1 MKVFLII
8 LAVLVLL
15 FAFILSLSAEL
26 TVVYDNGWHTS
37 VQVLFI
43 KKDIELSKILNFIL
57 FPDKA
62 GKQAAEKKKE
72 KKKDNSK
79 KSKPVEETKAET
91 TVEPVFEVEAEKTAE
106 TVKETETKTVE
117 ADLSKSKPKA
127 EPKKNP
133 IAKIIDEDGI
143 VGIMLL
149 ASNLVETLNTA
160 VTTLF
165 RGLHI
170 YSLYVKMIVGGADA
184 EEIARA
190 YGRICGFYYPLKG
203 MILNGMKVDQFD
215 DYIQPDFI
223 APFNEYGF
231 QLIASMNVA
240 LILKIGIKAGTKF
253 LVNLKKN
260 K

>member
-26 TVVYDNGWHTS
+26 TVIYDNGWHTS

-43 KKDIELSKILNFIL
+43 KKDIELSKILNFVL

-62 GKQAAEKKKE
+62 AKQAAEKKKE
-72 KKKDNSK
+72 KKKDSSN
-79 KSKPVEETKAET
+79 KSKPVEKPKTETP
-91 TVEPVFEVEAEKTAE
+91 VEPVVEVEAKKTAE
-106 TVKETETKTVE
+106 TVKETETKTVK
-117 ADLSKSKPKA
+117 ADVPKTNA

-170 YSLYVKMIVGGADA
+170 YTLYVKMIVGGSDA

-203 MILNGMKVDQFD
+203 MILNGMKVDQYD

-223 APFNEYGF
+223 APFNEYEF

-253 LVNLKKN
+253 LVNLIKN

>member
-91 TVEPVFEVEAEKTAE
+91 TVEPVVEVEAEKTA
-106 TVKETETKTVE
+106 
-117 ADLSKSKPKA
+117 
-127 EPKKNP
+127 
-133 IAKIIDEDGI
+133 
-143 VGIMLL
+143 
-149 ASNLVETLNTA
+149 
-160 VTTLF
+160 
-165 RGLHI
+165 
-170 YSLYVKMIVGGADA
+170 
-184 EEIARA
+184 
-190 YGRICGFYYPLKG
+190 
-203 MILNGMKVDQFD
+203 
-215 DYIQPDFI
+215 
-223 APFNEYGF
+223 
-231 QLIASMNVA
+231 
-240 LILKIGIKAGTKF
+240 
-253 LVNLKKN
+253 
-260 K
+260 

>member
-1 MKVFLII
+1 MKVFLMI

-26 TVVYDNGWHTS
+26 TVIYDNGWHTS

-79 KSKPVEETKAET
+79 KSKPVEETKTEP
-91 TVEPVFEVEAEKTAE
+91 TVQPVVEVEAEKTAE
-106 TVKETETKTVE
+106 TVKKAETKSVE
-117 ADLSKSKPKA
+117 ADASKPKA

-203 MILNGMKVDQFD
+203 MILNGMKVDQYD

-253 LVNLKKN
+253 LVNLIKN

>member
-1 MKVFLII
+1 MKTFLII
-8 LAVLVLL
+8 LAVIVLL
-15 FAFILSLSAEL
+15 FAIILSLSAEA
-26 TVVYDNGWHTS
+26 TVIYDNGWHTT

-43 KKDIELSKILNFIL
+43 KKDVELSKILNFVL

-62 GKQAAEKKKE
+62 GKEAAEKQKE
-72 KKKDNSK
+72 KKKNKADSAKPVIQENKEEIKQVTEPNNDKKEINDNSEVK
-79 KSKPVEETKAET
+79 
-91 TVEPVFEVEAEKTAE
+91 VEPE
-106 TVKETETKTVE
+106 
-117 ADLSKSKPKA
+117 KPKT
-127 EPKKNP
+127 EPNQQPKKNP

-160 VTTLF
+160 VITLF
-165 RGLHI
+165 KGLHI

-184 EEIARA
+184 DEIARA

-203 MILNGMKVDQFD
+203 MILNGMKVDQYD

-223 APFNEYGF
+223 APANEYGF
-231 QLIASMNVA
+231 QLIASINIA
-240 LILKIGIKAGTKF
+240 LILKIGIKAGAKF
-253 LVNLKKN
+253 LVNLIKN

>member
-1 MKVFLII
+1 MKTFLII
-8 LAVLVLL
+8 LAVIVLL
-15 FAFILSLSAEL
+15 FAIILSLSAEA
-26 TVVYDNGWHTS
+26 TVIYDNGWHTT

-43 KKDIELSKILNFIL
+43 KKDVELSKILNFVL

-62 GKQAAEKKKE
+62 GKEAAEKQKE
-72 KKKDNSK
+72 KKKNKADSAKPVIQENNEEIKQVTEPKNDKKETNDNSEVK
-79 KSKPVEETKAET
+79 
-91 TVEPVFEVEAEKTAE
+91 VEPE
-106 TVKETETKTVE
+106 
-117 ADLSKSKPKA
+117 KPKT
-127 EPKKNP
+127 EPNQQPKKNP

-160 VTTLF
+160 VITLF
-165 RGLHI
+165 KGLHI

-184 EEIARA
+184 DEIARA

-203 MILNGMKVDQFD
+203 MILNGMKVDQYD

-223 APFNEYGF
+223 APANEYGF
-231 QLIASMNVA
+231 QLIASINIA
-240 LILKIGIKAGTKF
+240 LILKIGIKAGAKF
-253 LVNLKKN
+253 LVNLIKN

>member
-1 MKVFLII
+1 MKTFLII
-8 LAVLVLL
+8 LAVIVLL
-15 FAFILSLSAEL
+15 FAIILSLSAEA
-26 TVVYDNGWHTS
+26 TVIYDNGWHTT

-43 KKDIELSKILNFIL
+43 KKDVELSKILNFVL

-62 GKQAAEKKKE
+62 GKEAAEKQKE
-72 KKKDNSK
+72 KKKNKADSTKPDIQENKEEIKQVTEPKENKKETNDNSEVK
-79 KSKPVEETKAET
+79 VESE
-91 TVEPVFEVEAEKTAE
+91 
-106 TVKETETKTVE
+106 
-117 ADLSKSKPKA
+117 KPKT
-127 EPKKNP
+127 EPNQQPKKNP

-160 VTTLF
+160 VITLF
-165 RGLHI
+165 KGLHI

-184 EEIARA
+184 DEIARA

-203 MILNGMKVDQFD
+203 MILNGMKVDQYD

-223 APFNEYGF
+223 APANEYEF
-231 QLIASMNVA
+231 QLIASINIA
-240 LILKIGIKAGTKF
+240 LILKIGIKAGAKF
-253 LVNLKKN
+253 LVNLIKN

>member
-1 MKVFLII
+1 MKTFLII
-8 LAVLVLL
+8 LAVIVIL
-15 FAFILSLSAEL
+15 FTIILSLSAEA
-26 TVVYDNGWHTS
+26 TIIYDNGWHTT

-43 KKDIELSKILNFIL
+43 KKDIELSKILNFVL

-62 GKQAAEKKKE
+62 GKEVAEKQKE
-72 KKKDNSK
+72 KKEDKPKTSPSVEPNNK
-79 KSKPVEETKAET
+79 KS
-91 TVEPVFEVEAEKTAE
+91 EVNQPK
-106 TVKETETKTVE
+106 KENVQE
-117 ADLSKSKPKA
+117 
-127 EPKKNP
+127 KKNP

-160 VTTLF
+160 AITLF
-165 RGLHI
+165 KGLHI
-170 YSLYVKMIVGGADA
+170 YSLYVRIIVGGADA
-184 EEIARA
+184 DEIARA

-203 MILNGMKVDQFD
+203 IILNGMKVDQFD

-223 APFNEYGF
+223 LPANEYEF

-240 LILKIGIKAGTKF
+240 LILKIGIKAGAKF
-253 LVNLKKN
+253 LVNLIKN

>member
-26 TVVYDNGWHTS
+26 TVIYDNGWHTS

-43 KKDIELSKILNFIL
+43 KKDIELSKILNFVL

-72 KKKDNSK
+72 KKKDSSN
-79 KSKPVEETKAET
+79 KSKPVEESKTET
-91 TVEPVFEVEAEKTAE
+91 HVEPVVEVEAKKTAE
-106 TVKETETKTVE
+106 TVKETETKTVK
-117 ADLSKSKPKA
+117 ADVPKTNA

-170 YSLYVKMIVGGADA
+170 YSLYVKMIVGGSDA

-203 MILNGMKVDQFD
+203 IILNGMKVDQYD

-223 APFNEYGF
+223 APFNEYEF

-253 LVNLKKN
+253 LVNLIKN

>member
-91 TVEPVFEVEAEKTAE
+91 TVEPVFEVEAEKNAE
-106 TVKETETKTVE
+106 TVKEPETKTVE
-117 ADLSKSKPKA
+117 ADSSKSKPKA

-170 YSLYVKMIVGGADA
+170 YSLYVKMIIGGADA

-203 MILNGMKVDQFD
+203 MILNGMKVDQYD

-223 APFNEYGF
+223 APFNEYEF

-253 LVNLKKN
+253 LVNLIKN

>member
-91 TVEPVFEVEAEKTAE
+91 TVEPVVEVEAEKNAE
-106 TVKETETKTVE
+106 TVKEPETKSVE
-117 ADLSKSKPKA
+117 ADSSKSKPKA
-127 EPKKNP
+127 EQKKNP

-165 RGLHI
+165 RGLRI
-170 YSLYVKMIVGGADA
+170 YSLYVKIIVGGADA

-203 MILNGMKVDQFD
+203 MILNGMKVDQYD

-223 APFNEYGF
+223 APFNEYEF

-253 LVNLKKN
+253 LVNLIKN

>member
-1 MKVFLII
+1 MKTFLII
-8 LAVLVLL
+8 LAVIVLL
-15 FAFILSLSAEL
+15 FAIILSLSAEA
-26 TVVYDNGWHTS
+26 TVIYDNGWHTT

-43 KKDIELSKILNFIL
+43 KKDVELSKILNFVL

-62 GKQAAEKKKE
+62 GKEAAEKQKE
-72 KKKDNSK
+72 KKKNEADSAKPENKEEIKQVTEPKENKKETNDNSEVK
-79 KSKPVEETKAET
+79 
-91 TVEPVFEVEAEKTAE
+91 VEPE
-106 TVKETETKTVE
+106 
-117 ADLSKSKPKA
+117 KPKT
-127 EPKKNP
+127 EPNQQPKKNP

-160 VTTLF
+160 VITLF
-165 RGLHI
+165 KGLHI

-184 EEIARA
+184 DEIARA

-203 MILNGMKVDQFD
+203 MILNGMKVDQYD

-223 APFNEYGF
+223 APANEYEF
-231 QLIASMNVA
+231 QLIASINIA
-240 LILKIGIKAGTKF
+240 LILKIGIKAGAKF
-253 LVNLKKN
+253 LVNLIKN

>member
-1 MKVFLII
+1 MKTFLII
-8 LAVLVLL
+8 LAVIVLL
-15 FAFILSLSAEL
+15 FAIILSLSAEA
-26 TVVYDNGWHTS
+26 TVIYDNGWHTT

-43 KKDIELSKILNFIL
+43 KKDVELSKILNFVL

-62 GKQAAEKKKE
+62 GKEAAEKQKE
-72 KKKDNSK
+72 KKKNKADSAKPVVQENKEEIKQVTEPKENKKETNDNSEVK
-79 KSKPVEETKAET
+79 
-91 TVEPVFEVEAEKTAE
+91 VEPE
-106 TVKETETKTVE
+106 
-117 ADLSKSKPKA
+117 KPKT
-127 EPKKNP
+127 EPKQQPKKNP

-160 VTTLF
+160 VITLF
-165 RGLHI
+165 KGLHI

-184 EEIARA
+184 DEIARA

-203 MILNGMKVDQFD
+203 MILNGMKVDQYD

-223 APFNEYGF
+223 APANEYEF
-231 QLIASMNVA
+231 QLIASINIA
-240 LILKIGIKAGTKF
+240 LILKIGIKSGAKF
-253 LVNLKKN
+253 LVNLIKN

>member
-1 MKVFLII
+1 MKTFLII
-8 LAVLVLL
+8 LAVIVLI
-15 FAFILSLSAEL
+15 FAIILSLSAET
-26 TVVYDNGWHTS
+26 TVIYDNGWHTT

-43 KKDIELSKILNFIL
+43 KKDVELSKILNFVL

-62 GKQAAEKKKE
+62 GKEAAEKQKE
-72 KKKDNSK
+72 KKKNKTDSAKSVIQENKEEIKKATDPNNDIKETNINS
-79 KSKPVEETKAET
+79 
-91 TVEPVFEVEAEKTAE
+91 EVTAE
-106 TVKETETKTVE
+106 TEKTKTE
-117 ADLSKSKPKA
+117 PNQQ
-127 EPKKNP
+127 PKKNP

-160 VTTLF
+160 VITLF
-165 RGLHI
+165 KGLHI

-184 EEIARA
+184 DEIARA

-203 MILNGMKVDQFD
+203 MILNGMKVDQYD

-223 APFNEYGF
+223 APANEYEF
-231 QLIASMNVA
+231 QLIASINIA
-240 LILKIGIKAGTKF
+240 LILKIGIKAGAKF
-253 LVNLKKN
+253 LVNLIKN

>member
-1 MKVFLII
+1 MKVLLII
-8 LAVLVLL
+8 LAVLILL
-15 FAFILSLSAEL
+15 FAFILSLSAEV
-26 TVVYDNGWHTS
+26 TVIYDNGWHTS

-43 KKDIELSKILNFIL
+43 KKDIELSKILNFVL

-72 KKKDNSK
+72 KKKDSSN
-79 KSKPVEETKAET
+79 KSKSVEEPKTET
-91 TVEPVFEVEAEKTAE
+91 HVEPVVEVEAEKTAE
-106 TVKETETKTVE
+106 TVKETETKTVK
-117 ADLSKSKPKA
+117 ADVPKTNA

-170 YSLYVKMIVGGADA
+170 YSLYVKMIVGGSDA

-203 MILNGMKVDQFD
+203 MILNGMKVDQYD

-253 LVNLKKN
+253 LVNLIKN

>member
-91 TVEPVFEVEAEKTAE
+91 TVEPVVEVEAEKNAE
-106 TVKETETKTVE
+106 TVKEPETKSVE
-117 ADLSKSKPKA
+117 ADSSKSKPKA

-203 MILNGMKVDQFD
+203 MILNGMKVDQYD

-223 APFNEYGF
+223 APFNEYEF

-253 LVNLKKN
+253 LVNLIKN